1 MVRVTHVTRTTTS
14 FAPLRLP
21 PIPMPE
27 AIKLP
32 THLAQEQ
39 YPLAHEPTPDDMKWF
54 TMKVGEQRVVISE
67 DGPLK
72 SPPTPSDTNGA
83 GWQRALPASIAGGGM
98 TLVDALNGTRGKGKR
113 SHQTFAPQEPL
124 SSSQLTPA
132 GSMENLSS
140 SVYPSPPRKRIR
152 RPEDTRT
159 PIPVETSGAPLSP
172 LPSPELE
179 TPPPAASPS
188 TIPLGPGH
196 ELAALYSLP
205 SMLNHFDGLPDKLQQ
220 HVLMHMLRRSRMPTI
235 QRIATFTT
243 SAIKRD
249 MISCLPR
256 EISVQILKCV
266 DAKTL
271 ATSTRVCKKWKHI
284 IDSERSVWKQRLIED
299 QLYCGQG
306 VEEEDEA
313 VLEKRFE
320 RLEDR
325 NKQAESLRKAEAD
338 DWKRDYIAP
347 PEMERSVPL
356 KHVYRRRQQTQENW
370 FNKRPVHNSFPGHG
384 TNVITCLQFDR
395 DKIISASDDNCINVY
410 HTATGKIKKRLE
422 GHEGGVWAL
431 QYRGDTLV
439 TGSTDRSV
447 RVWCLKTM
455 RLTHTFTGH
464 TSTVRCLTIVEPV
477 LDEKTGKYFPPY
489 PLIVTGSRDASLRV
503 WKLPQRGEPN
513 VVKWVGPHLQRGEAD
528 MLGSQC
534 KRRKRVI
541 ARITR
546 REPISSL
553 CVDWTY
559 RCDSSLGL

>member
-1 MVRVTHVTRTTTS
+1 
-14 FAPLRLP
+14 
-21 PIPMPE
+21 
-27 AIKLP
+27 
-32 THLAQEQ
+32 
-39 YPLAHEPTPDDMKWF
+39 
-54 TMKVGEQRVVISE
+54 
-67 DGPLK
+67 
-72 SPPTPSDTNGA
+72 
-83 GWQRALPASIAGGGM
+83 
-98 TLVDALNGTRGKGKR
+98 
-113 SHQTFAPQEPL
+113 
-124 SSSQLTPA
+124 
-132 GSMENLSS
+132 
-140 SVYPSPPRKRIR
+140 
-152 RPEDTRT
+152 
-159 PIPVETSGAPLSP
+159 
-172 LPSPELE
+172 
-179 TPPPAASPS
+179 
-188 TIPLGPGH
+188 
-196 ELAALYSLP
+196 
-205 SMLNHFDGLPDKLQQ
+205 
-220 HVLMHMLRRSRMPTI
+220 
-235 QRIATFTT
+235 
-243 SAIKRD
+243 
-249 MISCLPR
+249 
-256 EISVQILKCV
+256 
-266 DAKTL
+266 
-271 ATSTRVCKKWKHI
+271 
-284 IDSERSVWKQRLIED
+284 
-299 QLYCGQG
+299 
-306 VEEEDEA
+306 
-313 VLEKRFE
+313 
-320 RLEDR
+320 
-325 NKQAESLRKAEAD
+325 
-338 DWKRDYIAP
+338 
-347 PEMERSVPL
+347 
-356 KHVYRRRQQTQENW
+356 
-370 FNKRPVHNSFPGHG
+370 VHNSFPGHG